1 MSASCADGIIEIRV
15 GIKKENNKK
24 KKKGKSEQNG
34 NKNKTFAWERKKNKS
49 QDRFSKSHRRMDNKL
64 GYVLLRPLVRHFHL
78 KIEKKEN
85 PFLLSCPPP
94 LPYFLCL
101 VCLWQFIHQA
111 RNQMRICACRWL
123 NKKEK
128 KFIITC
134 RICCIHSAIVFTR
147 TVKKTKRKRD
157 GHVWIN
163 VHGRAFFFFEITE
176 EFWAA

>member
-1 MSASCADGIIEIRV
+1 KKPRPFLQVAQTDGQQTWVRSSPPP
-15 GIKKENNKK
+15 
-24 KKKGKSEQNG
+24 SEAFSS
-34 NKNKTFAWERKKNKS
+34 KNR
-49 QDRFSKSHRRMDNKL
+49 
-64 GYVLLRPLVRHFHL
+64 
-78 KIEKKEN
+78 KKEN
-85 PFLLSCPPP
+85 PFLLSCLPP

-123 NKKEK
+123 NKKNEK
-128 KFIITC
+128 
-134 RICCIHSAIVFTR
+134 IHYYVPNMLHTFCHCFYTNGK
-147 TVKKTKRKRD
+147 KKTKRKRD